1 MNNKSDRKKVI
12 VIGGGISG
20 MTSAIYLLDNG
31 YDVELYEK
39 HSITGGECTSWK
51 RSGVEIDGCAH
62 WIIGVNKYSNFYP
75 IWNHL
80 GAIDE
85 NTKIHLTDYFTK
97 IYYPDGEVVTVYADL
112 KKFEEELLRV
122 APEDKKMIKK
132 VIRGIKGYQHVDV
145 PTKKPLR
152 HYNLFELIHF
162 GLKFVPML
170 PYYLKYKHMDG
181 KEFCEYFKSE
191 KLRYLFK
198 NVLKSNYNVHSFF
211 YIMQGLSLGDSGVI
225 EGGSLEFARRIE
237 NTFVSKGGKL
247 FTSSEIDKIIVENN
261 TVKGI
266 KLKNGEEKLADYVV
280 GACDAHHMLY
290 DLLDNKYT
298 EKFYQERFDDRKR
311 YPLNAGAVI
320 SFKVTKDISDYPRMM
335 AFAVDDLNFGPQP
348 IKRLSFRNHSYTK
361 KTPDEPTTVTSLI
374 STYDELYDYLKAL
387 SKEDYNKEK
396 TEFGLKVLEYV
407 KRQYNLTDD
416 DVKLIDVTTPLTYE
430 RYLNAYR
437 GSYQSFITTKNGH
450 GLMRTGVIKGLK
462 NFIMAGQW
470 LMAPGGLPIAVF
482 TGKHAAYEI
491 CKWDHKKFKN
501 LEKKFPHMSIRKR
514 RKQKIEF

>member
-1 MNNKSDRKKVI
+1 MDNKGDRKKVI

-112 KKFEEELLRV
+112 KKFEEELIRV

-152 HYNLFELIHF
+152 YYNIFELIHF

-181 KEFCEYFKSE
+181 KQFCEYFKSE
-191 KLRYLFK
+191 KLRYLFR

-211 YIMQGLSLGDSGVI
+211 YIMHALTLHDAGVI
-225 EGGSLEFARRIE
+225 EGGSLQFAKNME
-237 NTFVSKGGKL
+237 ANVLSKGGKI
-247 FTSSEIDKIIVENN
+247 FTNSEISKILVDNN
-261 TVKGI
+261 HKVIGI
-266 KLKNGEEKLADYVV
+266 RLKNGEERLSDYVV
-280 GACDAHHMLY
+280 ASADVHHVLY
-290 DLLDNKYT
+290 DLLENKYT
-298 EKFYQERFDDRKR
+298 EDYFKKRFADYET
-311 YPLNAGAVI
+311 YPLNTAVLVVYKI
-320 SFKVTKDISDYPRMM
+320 TKNISDKARMM
-335 AFAVDDLNFGPQP
+335 VVDAHDLYIGPEK
-348 IKRLSFRNHSYTK
+348 IDRLSMRNHSYTK
-361 KTPDEPTTVTSLI
+361 KDENEPTTVSLLI
-374 STYDELYDYLKAL
+374 PVQDEVYDYFKQFTTKKDYLEAKRQVGL
-387 SKEDYNKEK
+387 SVK
-396 TEFGLKVLEYV
+396 EYV
-407 KRQYNLTDD
+407 KDYFELTDD
-416 DVKLIDVTTPLTYE
+416 DLELIDVTTPLTYE

-437 GSYQSFITTKNGH
+437 GSYMSYISTKSGK
-450 GLMRTGVIKGLK
+450 GLMRSGVVKGLK
-462 NFIMAGQW
+462 NFMLTGQW
-470 LMAPGGLPIAVF
+470 LMSPGGLPIAVF

-491 CKWDHKKFKN
+491 CHQDKKKFICK
-501 LEKKFPHMSIRKR
+501 EKKYPELSLKKKRKLYS
-514 RKQKIEF
+514 